1 MKWNVSQIIMI
12 IFYSTG
18 MVVWTRVGASF
29 SWLGHSKFSFKNK
42 HRESCSKIKPLIFAR
57 AACEILVK
65 RCCEIMQ
72 SKGFLQRAERPRFN
86 YLLLACSTVQDNG
99 PGDLLSLRLKT
110 RALFSMGQN
119 FVRLRII
126 SNDLRASLYWNLL
139 HAIATCN
146 TRPLLLSTIR
156 GNNTSYII
164 LLSGKSTSWMEIL
177 FLFVSGC
184 FGNSRFT
191 CADHM
196 HRDWNN

>member
-65 RCCEIMQ
+65 RCCEIIQ

-110 RALFSMGQN
+110 RALFLMGQN

-139 HAIATCN
+139 HAIATCKFV
-146 TRPLLLSTIR
+146 TLPHCFCLRY
-156 GNNTSYII
+156 G
-164 LLSGKSTSWMEIL
+164 EITPATL
-177 FLFVSGC
+177 FYCLENQPVGWKYYFYL
-184 FGNSRFT
+184 
-191 CADHM
+191 
-196 HRDWNN
+196 